1 MDFRDKVFIAVAE
14 SLSFSKAAD
23 KLYVSQ
29 PAISRHIKEMETTLG
44 IQLFERKGNR
54 VYLTLAGEISYN
66 HLKRIVQLYGE
77 LDFALGALKDEHKGI
92 LRIGASSTIAQYVIP
107 SVLAIFHKRYP
118 NIELD
123 LFNGNSFEMEQ
134 KLLRNDID
142 LALVE
147 NNSSNNN
154 LKYINFAEDN
164 IVWIV
169 GVNSPLSHQNTL
181 DLQDLLQI
189 PIVMREYGSGT
200 LQVIEQAFTSVGI
213 KFEKLPILLH
223 LGSTEAIKNFL
234 VNFDG
239 IGFVSEQAIKNELLL
254 KTLKQI
260 FITNLSIKRFFRIAL
275 PLGPELNV
283 PNQFVRFL
291 LSNNRRL

>member
-1 MDFRDKVFIAVAE
+1 MDFRDKVFISVAE
-14 SLSFSKAAD
+14 SLSFSKAAE
-23 KLYVSQ
+23 KLYISQ
-29 PAISRHIKEMETTLG
+29 PAISRHIKEMESARG

-54 VYLTLAGEISYN
+54 IYLTLAGEISYF
-66 HLKRIVQLYGE
+66 HLKKVVQLYGE

-107 SVLAIFHKRYP
+107 SLLAIFHKRFP

-134 KLLRNDID
+134 KLLKNDID

-164 IVWIV
+164 IVAIV
-169 GVNSPLSHQNTL
+169 GVNSPLSHQNVL
-181 DLQDLLQI
+181 DVQDLLQI
-189 PIVMREYGSGT
+189 PLVMREYGSGT
-200 LQVIEQAFTSVGI
+200 LQVIEQAFTSSGI

-239 IGFVSEQAIKNELLL
+239 IAFVSEQAIKKELLL

-275 PLGPELNV
+275 PPGPELKV
-283 PNQFVRFL
+283 PNQFVRFI
-291 LSNNRRL
+291 LSDNNRL

>member
-14 SLSFSKAAD
+14 SLSFSKAAE

-54 VYLTLAGEISYN
+54 VYLTLAGEVSYN

-77 LDFALGALKDEHKGI
+77 LDFALGTLKDEHKGL

-107 SVLAIFHKRYP
+107 SLLATFHKRYP

-123 LFNGNSFEMEQ
+123 LFNGNSFDMEQ

-154 LKYINFAEDN
+154 LRYINFAEDN
-164 IVWIV
+164 IVAIV

-189 PIVMREYGSGT
+189 PIVMREYGS
-200 LQVIEQAFTSVGI
+200 
-213 KFEKLPILLH
+213 
-223 LGSTEAIKNFL
+223 
-234 VNFDG
+234 
-239 IGFVSEQAIKNELLL
+239 
-254 KTLKQI
+254 
-260 FITNLSIKRFFRIAL
+260 
-275 PLGPELNV
+275 
-283 PNQFVRFL
+283 
-291 LSNNRRL
+291 